1 MKKTSIF
8 LLLPIILFL
17 LAGCSNNE
25 NNNSSISSL
34 SEDNKNNQ
42 SNIQNSTAKR
52 VTVPIDANNT
62 ANNISNNIIT
72 NSTNTTNNTNITNTN
87 NTTNTDNTTNTTA
100 NNSNNSKTS
109 EPAEV
114 ELSSFS
120 TDILTSDPNRN
131 NNIQITCGVLNEHI
145 VAPGETFSFTGLVGK
160 STYDKG
166 YKQANV
172 ISNDGETIKGL
183 GGGNCQVSS
192 TLYNAVAAV
201 PELEVIERHNHGA
214 EVYYVPIGQDAAVAH
229 GSIDFKFK
237 NNLSSNIKIYASSDD
252 KVITTSI
259 VKVNQK

>member
-25 NNNSSISSL
+25 NNNEAL
-34 SEDNKNNQ
+34 GQGNQ
-42 SNIQNSTAKR
+42 SNTQNSVAKR
-52 VTVPIDANNT
+52 ITVPLDTNNSTNNIANT
-62 ANNISNNIIT
+62 ANIT
-72 NSTNTTNNTNITNTN
+72 NSTIDTQP
-87 NTTNTDNTTNTTA
+87 A
-100 NNSNNSKTS
+100 
-109 EPAEV
+109 EPSEV

-131 NNIQITCGVLNEHI
+131 NNIRLTCSVLNEHI
-145 VAPGETFSFTGLVGK
+145 VAPGETFSFTDLVGK

-252 KVITTSI
+252 KTVTTSI
-259 VKVNQK
+259 SKVK

>member
-25 NNNSSISSL
+25 NNNEAL
-34 SEDNKNNQ
+34 GQGNQ
-42 SNIQNSTAKR
+42 SNTQNSVAKR
-52 VTVPIDANNT
+52 ITVPLDTNNSTNNIANT
-62 ANNISNNIIT
+62 ANIT
-72 NSTNTTNNTNITNTN
+72 NSTIDTQ
-87 NTTNTDNTTNTTA
+87 
-100 NNSNNSKTS
+100 
-109 EPAEV
+109 PA
-114 ELSSFS
+114 
-120 TDILTSDPNRN
+120 DPNRN
-131 NNIQITCGVLNEHI
+131 NNIRLTCSVLNEHI
-145 VAPGETFSFTGLVGK
+145 VAPGETFSFTDLVGK

-252 KVITTSI
+252 KTVTTSI
-259 VKVNQK
+259 SKVK